1 MSEVVHLVHLSNPG
15 RSAELAAQLRG
26 LIAPYVRRSLVTTTL
41 PGGIDAGDL
50 IVRLGFADEAERQ
63 SVEKTVGRWLSESF
77 VDRVETAAFTC
88 APQRERPP
96 GKSGPPLSAA
106 AAHAAPHARHQTAP
120 SPSTPRPPGHAEPAR
135 IYRALL
141 VAVDPET
148 DPAQVAL
155 FESETAA
162 MPDYIHAIGASQ
174 LSRVHSGTG
183 WTHVWEQEFTDLGG
197 LTGPY
202 MTHPYHWAHIDR
214 WFDPERGTKI
224 VTRLCHSFGAL
235 DTAVLS
241 AP

>member
-1 MSEVVHLVHLSNPG
+1 MSEVVHLIHLSDPG
-15 RSAELAAQLRG
+15 RAPELAAELRDLVG
-26 LIAPYVRRSLVTTTL
+26 PRVPRSLITTTL

-50 IVRLGFADEAERQ
+50 IVRLVFADDAGRR
-63 SVEKTVGRWLSESF
+63 SVEIAVDRWLSGPLVE
-77 VDRVETAAFTC
+77 RVETAAFTGG
-88 APQRERPP
+88 AKRET
-96 GKSGPPLSAA
+96 AA
-106 AAHAAPHARHQTAP
+106 AAAGPGASATTADAPHQGPPPRSPARTAG
-120 SPSTPRPPGHAEPAR
+120 TGRPAR

-148 DPAQVAL
+148 DPAQVAR
-155 FESETAA
+155 FEAETAA
-162 MPDYIHAIGASQ
+162 MPDYIRTIGASQ

-183 WTHVWEQEFTDLGG
+183 WTHVWEQEFADLGG

-235 DTAVLS
+235 DAAALPP
-241 AP
+241 A